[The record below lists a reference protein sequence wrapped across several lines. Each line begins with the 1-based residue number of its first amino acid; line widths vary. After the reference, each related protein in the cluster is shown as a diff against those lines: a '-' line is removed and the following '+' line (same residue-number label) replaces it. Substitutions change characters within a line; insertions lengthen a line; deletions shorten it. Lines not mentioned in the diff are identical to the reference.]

1 MGLFHRKDVV
11 DNVLLP
17 RVEKTTREDRDNGI
31 RENNML
37 DCNNAFVFAVTLST
51 PVVNWWR
58 DEVGHVLV
66 RNESGRGITS
76 ANQALLGI
84 SSKAY
89 RVYF

>member
-1 MGLFHRKDVV
+1 MV

-17 RVEKTTREDRDNGI
+17 GVEKTTCGDRDNGI

-37 DCNNAFVFAVTLST
+37 DCNNAFVFAVILST
-51 PVVNWWR
+51 PVVNWR